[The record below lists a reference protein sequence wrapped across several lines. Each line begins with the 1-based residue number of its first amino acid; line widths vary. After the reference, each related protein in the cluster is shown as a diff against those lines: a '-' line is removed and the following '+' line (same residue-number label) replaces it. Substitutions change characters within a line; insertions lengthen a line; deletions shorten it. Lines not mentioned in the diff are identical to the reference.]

1 MIQMSRA
8 RFFQD
13 ENDDDD
19 DNEKVD
25 NFPHLAFFINLMRI
39 GFFLPSLSD
48 HRKLC

>member
-1 MIQMSRA
+1 MSRA

-25 NFPHLAFFINLMRI
+25 NFPHLAFFYKFDEDWI
-39 GFFLPSLSD
+39 FLPSPSD